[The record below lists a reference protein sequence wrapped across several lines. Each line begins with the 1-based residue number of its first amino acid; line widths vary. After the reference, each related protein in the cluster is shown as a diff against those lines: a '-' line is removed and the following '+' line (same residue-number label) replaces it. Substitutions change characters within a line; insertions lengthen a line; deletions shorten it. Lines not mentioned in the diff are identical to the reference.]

1 MIPLEREY
9 EHRLTSLED
18 RTKSN
23 THRINKLEEST
34 SILNR
39 LATSI
44 EVMATKQETMSCNV
58 ERLTADMEQ
67 LKAEPGKRWKLVVEK
82 AIYILVSGLLGYA
95 LSQIGL

>member
-1 MIPLEREY
+1 MEREY
-9 EHRLTSLED
+9 EHRFTALED

-23 THRINKLEEST
+23 THRIDKLEEST

-58 ERLTADMEQ
+58 ERLTTDMEQ
-67 LKAEPGKRWKLVVEK
+67 LKAEPGKRWKFIVEK
-82 AIYILVSGLLGYA
+82 AIYILVAGLLGYV
-95 LSQIGL
+95 LSQAGL